1 MLLII
6 VLSVLLVV
14 FSRLSSDYGENFYG
28 VLLTYVM
35 ANVSQAVYL
44 GFRKVGAT
52 GVDRRWAHA
61 GADIQGRGVGQM
73 AIPGE

>member
-1 MLLII
+1 M
-6 VLSVLLVV
+6 LSVLLVV

-28 VLLTYVM
+28 VLLTHVM

-52 GVDRRWAHA
+52 GVDRRWARA